1 MFILPAPSTI
11 AFNLF
16 GVPIYMYVI
25 IMACAIFVAIIIAN
39 SFFNKTNTASS
50 KDVIIEHAVYIIFS
64 GILGA
69 RLYYCLLNFH
79 YYIANPLEIL
89 DIRQGGLSIHGAI
102 LGGILCL
109 FFVSHKTRI
118 SLLKYLDA
126 ISTATILGQ
135 AIGRWGNYFNSEAY
149 GLPVKSQTWG
159 VLIPESRRIPEYM
172 QYSLYHPTFLYES
185 ILDLIAFGILS
196 YIYFKFNKYKGVT
209 FFSYLMIYAL
219 IRFCIEQI
227 RIDSAL
233 NIDSIPIAQIVSVA
247 FFAAGAAG
255 IFAIMVQNW
264 LKKS

>member
-1 MFILPAPSTI
+1 MFILQTPPTI

-16 GVPIYMYVI
+16 GIPIYMYGI
-25 IMACAIFVAIIIAN
+25 TMAVAIFVAIIVAN
-39 SFFNKTNTASS
+39 LFFNKNNPVYY
-50 KDVIIEHAVYIIFS
+50 KDSIIENSIYIIFS

-79 YYIANPLEIL
+79 YYIAKPLEIL

-109 FFVSHKTRI
+109 IFVSRKTRI

-159 VLIPESRRIPEYM
+159 VLIPESRRVPEYL

-185 ILDLIAFGILS
+185 ILDLFAFGILS
-196 YIYFKFNKYKGVT
+196 YIYFKFSKYRGIA
-209 FFSYLMIYAL
+209 FFSYLILYSL
-219 IRFCIEQI
+219 IRFFIEQI

-233 NIDSIPIAQIVSVA
+233 NVGSVPIAEIVSVVL
-247 FFAAGAAG
+247 FLIGLAGLG
-255 IFAIMVQNW
+255 FIILENI